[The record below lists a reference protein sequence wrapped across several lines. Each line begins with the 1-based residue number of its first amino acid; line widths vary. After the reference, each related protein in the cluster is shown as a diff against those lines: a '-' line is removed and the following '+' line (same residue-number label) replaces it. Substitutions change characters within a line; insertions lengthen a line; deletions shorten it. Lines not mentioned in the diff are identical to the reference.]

1 MTATHSS
8 PQVSRRVGAMTL
20 TLKSNLEIE
29 FSRVFDAP
37 RRLVF
42 EAHAKPEHVR
52 RWWGPHGSTMTSC
65 DLDFRPGGRWRFVIR
80 TGGGKEVAF
89 FGEYREILPPER
101 FVWTFG
107 FDGLPPA
114 EAGLETYTFTEAEGK
129 TTLVAVGHFTSI
141 ESRDAAIASG
151 MEKGAAETWDRLAE
165 LLRTLK

>member
-1 MTATHSS
+1 MT
-8 PQVSRRVGAMTL
+8 V

-52 RWWGPHGSTMTSC
+52 RWWGPHDSTMTAC
-65 DLDFRPGGRWRFVIR
+65 DLDFRPGGKWRFVIR
-80 TGGGKEVAF
+80 KSSGKEIAF
-89 FGEYREILPPER
+89 FGEYREIRAPER
-101 FVWTFG
+101 FVWTFA
-107 FDGLPPA
+107 FDGLPPG
-114 EAGLETYTFTEAEGK
+114 EAGLETYNFTEADGK
-129 TTLVAVGHFTSI
+129 TTLVAVGHFSSI

-165 LLRTLK
+165 LLRSLR